1 MREDDIKDI
10 VEQLQRLQIQQDV
23 LLARL
28 GELSGSHETPAQ
40 ATRVPPDTTRD
51 LAIGDRVRIRNPGR
65 FQAVRGTIVRIGTSR
80 ITVQARNGSKIIR
93 APHNLF
99 LEDE

>member
-10 VEQLQRLQIQQDV
+10 VEQLQRLQIQQDT
-23 LLARL
+23 LIARL
-28 GELSGSHETPAQ
+28 GELSGSHETPAR
-40 ATRVPPDTTRD
+40 ATRVPPDTSRA
-51 LAIGDRVRIRNPGR
+51 LAIGDRVRVRNPGR

-80 ITVQARNGSKIIR
+80 ITVQARNRSKIIR

-99 LEDE
+99 LDDE

>member
-10 VEQLQRLQIQQDV
+10 VDQLQRLQIRQDV

-28 GELSGSHETPAQ
+28 GELSGSHKVPAQ
-40 ATRVPPDTTRD
+40 ATRVPPDTPRGLD
-51 LAIGDRVRIRNPGR
+51 IGDRVRIRNPGR
-65 FQAVRGTIVRIGTSR
+65 FQANRGTIIRIGTSR

-93 APHNLF
+93 APHNLY
-99 LEDE
+99 LDDE